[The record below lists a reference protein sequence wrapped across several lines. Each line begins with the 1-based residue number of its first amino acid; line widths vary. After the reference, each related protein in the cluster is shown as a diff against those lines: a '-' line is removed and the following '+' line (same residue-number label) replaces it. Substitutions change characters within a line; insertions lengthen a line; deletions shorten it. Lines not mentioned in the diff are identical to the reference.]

1 MVETAAEEKKEE
13 TPAAPKQEKAP
24 PPVLKVDLD
33 SDPKDSVAF
42 TLLGDWV
49 KRVPEDELESYKLLY
64 VRLWESVKIAF
75 DEEKRFLKKAR
86 TLNNDVLGE
95 KINMEKARLRQQDE
109 QDNLERLE
117 RERETCQTNLDEAE
131 HADTVVKYEL
141 QELTSVHNELEDA
154 LLEMKAENE
163 RNVEPELNRLRNEL
177 KAMQDENE
185 DAETACEKDKSRQ
198 LELASIYTK
207 LENDQ
212 KRAAEQSGDVKRV
225 LLKAQ
230 AEPERIRKQA
240 ESVGKAVDNLSMEV
254 MKLSTKI
261 ENCDEEIT
269 KQKQKKKEA
278 EEVKKNLNHKLELH
292 RDTIDHRQRD
302 VEAVGKNLELEKAK
316 HHQLATQRLELE
328 LARKETDENIRHKN
342 DNLSLEKKQLDIQKR
357 LHRKKRQIANTA
369 REVLPGLKSQVHDNE
384 HLLASYNVENKR
396 LAKQIEDMDQEVS
409 IYVARFL
416 KQEGVEEDKKLDLNK
431 LIEEVE
437 KNEAEIAQWVAEER
451 KQNKLIAVL
460 NAQREIKAREALRA
474 MANEKETREQVKV
487 KELVILDLTKKCNEV
502 NNRLKEFSALYD
514 VVKNERNNYVNHI
527 QASSQALAEMKE
539 KIKILQNE
547 VEILRNES
555 VGKDK
560 VLSKEKAAH
569 QSSQAQRD
577 SLRLDTNKAN
587 AEYKKKQEEVEQQIV
602 EIDKL
607 NSIINGLERD
617 MLRIKSTF
625 ETSVEARNFTGVQ
638 LIDRNDELCI
648 LYEKA
653 NLQEQTM
660 KQGEIAIQQKDE
672 DIRML
677 KLQLAEI
684 QRQIEVTR
692 NKLPD
697 GPELAD
703 KIVMLQQELQM
714 ERAITKQHCD
724 ELEDPGNTE
733 RWRELQGD
741 DPDSEQLLA
750 KIQVLE
756 ERLNSKKENLLEK
769 ELVLEEVTTL
779 TGKLRKQAG
788 SGQNETLVLA
798 QKVNDYQARIRS
810 VTRKMMASVSELSM
824 YQATAMKLQ
833 QEKHLREKEFSECKE
848 RFNRGQPPSEEA
860 EREWYRLERCRIER
874 EDAADSAVV
883 QQSSGG
889 LVPTTAKRTTAEP
902 RPNAYIP
909 DEVGIPKP
917 YGALA
922 PFKPAE
928 VGSSMRHIRKP
939 KEAQIE
945 I

>member
-1 MVETAAEEKKEE
+1 MADSNAEEKKEE
-13 TPAAPKQEKAP
+13 TTAAPPKKAP

-42 TLLGDWV
+42 TLLGDWT
-49 KRVPEDELESYKLLY
+49 KRVPEDELDSYKLLY

-75 DEEKRFLKKAR
+75 EEEKRFLKKAR

-141 QELTSVHNELEDA
+141 QELTSVYNELEDS

-163 RNVEPELNRLRNEL
+163 RNVEPELARLRSEL
-177 KAMQDENE
+177 KAMQDEN
-185 DAETACEKDKSRQ
+185 AEAEAACEKDKARQ
-198 LELASIYTK
+198 LELAEIYKK
-207 LENDQ
+207 LESDQ
-212 KRAAEQSGDVKRV
+212 KRAAEQTGEVKRQ

-254 MKLSTKI
+254 MKLTTKI

-342 DNLSLEKKQLDIQKR
+342 DNLTLEKKQLDIQKR
-357 LHRKKRQIANTA
+357 LFRKKRQIANTA
-369 REVLPGLKSQVHDNE
+369 REVLPGLKSQVSDNE

-396 LAKQIEDMDQEVS
+396 LAKQVEEMDQEVS

-474 MANEKETREQVKV
+474 MANEKETREQVKM
-487 KELVILDLTKKCNEV
+487 KEMIILDLTKKCNEV

-569 QSSQAQRD
+569 QTSQAQRD

-703 KIVMLQQELQM
+703 KIVQLQQELQM

-756 ERLNSKKENLLEK
+756 ERLNSKKETLLEK

-788 SGQNETLVLA
+788 SGQDETLVLA

-833 QEKHLREKEFSECKE
+833 QEKHLREKEFQECKE
-848 RFNRGQPPSEEA
+848 RFDRGEPPSEEA
-860 EREWYRLERCRIER
+860 EREWYRLERSRIER
-874 EDAADSAVV
+874 EDAAENDVV
-883 QQSSGG
+883 AQSSGG

-939 KEAQIE
+939 KESKIE